1 MSSLK
6 QLREQFTKVL
16 IRYTN
21 KSCTV
26 MLVDGLNVYKG
37 KSHCHESDNFNRK
50 LGRTIALGRA
60 EHAFNVLNGTKEG
73 RENQE
78 FNCDGTHRYYAITH
92 GDVKELDQCIINFL
106 QKKNSES

>member
-60 EHAFNVLNGTKEG
+60 EFAFKVDKGLITG
-73 RENQE
+73 RKNKHYLGEEVHLHNT
-78 FNCDGTHRYYAITH
+78 FKY
-92 GDVKELDQCIINFL
+92 GDVKEVDECIINFL
-106 QKKNSES
+106 PKVREA